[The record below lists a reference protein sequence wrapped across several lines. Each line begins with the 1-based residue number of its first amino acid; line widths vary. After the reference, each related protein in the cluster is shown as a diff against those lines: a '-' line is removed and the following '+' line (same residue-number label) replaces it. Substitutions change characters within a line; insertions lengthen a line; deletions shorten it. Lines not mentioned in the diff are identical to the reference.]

1 MDEPVARERIRVESV
16 ATPVVAPVVED
27 ENLLNWGSIW
37 AGVLTAFG
45 IFVLLSLIALAAGF
59 ETAPFADP
67 PADLNIV
74 ASIVTGIFLVVAF
87 FAGGFT
93 AIWTAEIGAPER
105 AILHGFL
112 VWAAFLV
119 LLLVL
124 IAAGLGGALGSM
136 TRAFTGEFDAETA
149 ADVFEDAAWGTVFGM
164 VLAVTASILGGL
176 VATRDEVRAR
186 WPSYR

>member
-1 MDEPVARERIRVESV
+1 MEERVGRERTRVEGV
-16 ATPVVAPVVED
+16 ETAVVAPVATDED
-27 ENLLNWGSIW
+27 LLNWGSVW

-45 IFVLLSLIALAAGF
+45 VFVLLSLIALAAGL
-59 ETAPFADP
+59 ETAPFAEQP
-67 PADLNIV
+67 ESVNVV
-74 ASIVTGIFLVVAF
+74 ASIITGIFLVVAF

-93 AIWTAEIGAPER
+93 AVWTAEIGAPER

-124 IAAGLGGALGSM
+124 VAAGLGGALGAM

-149 ADVFEDAAWGTVFGM
+149 ADVFENAAWGTVFAM
-164 VLAVTASILGGL
+164 VLAVTASILGAL

>member
-1 MDEPVARERIRVESV
+1 MDQPVRERILVEEIV
-16 ATPVVAPVVED
+16 TPVVAAVGAD
-27 ENLLNWGSIW
+27 DDLLNWGSIW

-45 IFVLLSLIALAAGF
+45 IFVLLSLIALAAGLD
-59 ETAPFADP
+59 TAPFAEA
-67 PADLNIV
+67 PANVDIF
-74 ASIVTGIFLVVAF
+74 ASIVTGLFVVVAF

-93 AIWTAEIGAPER
+93 AVWTAEVGAPER

-112 VWAAFLV
+112 VWALFVV

-124 IAAGLGGALGSM
+124 VAAGLGSAFGS
-136 TRAFTGEFDAETA
+136 TTAVFGGDLTTGQTVEF
-149 ADVFEDAAWGTVFGM
+149 FEKAAWGTVFALL
-164 VLAVTASILGGL
+164 LAMASAILGGL